1 MSKTDVLCVGSATLD
16 HFLTIDRSISS
27 IKLGDKVLVSSL
39 EMHSGGGATNAGAA
53 LAKLGVR
60 VKILTKLGN
69 DHAAT
74 IVKKEL
80 HRYGLTNLARTSSKK
95 STDVSTIISSTKE
108 KDRVIYVHKG
118 ASLDLTEHDFTKSD
132 LNVRWIYL
140 ATLLGKSFQ
149 TAKKI
154 AAYAQ
159 QKEINLLFNPSLYL
173 AKQGIAI
180 LNPVLRATTILV
192 LNKEEAQALLKST
205 APTPLLLQKLH
216 HLGPKT
222 VIITDG
228 SRKLYAYAAGTIYSL
243 LPPNVKIVHTAGAG
257 DAFTAG
263 FLAGII
269 KKYSLEDA
277 LRLGQVNSTAVIQD
291 IGAKSKLV
299 SEREAQKMIKKY
311 NIKVYKNR

>member
-1 MSKTDVLCVGSATLD
+1 MSKADVLCIGSATLD
-16 HFLTIDRSISS
+16 HFLTVERPLST
-27 IKLGDKVLVSSL
+27 IKLGDKVLVSAM
-39 EMHSGGGATNAGAA
+39 EMHSGGGATNAAAA
-53 LAKLGVR
+53 LVTLGVR
-60 VKILTKLGN
+60 VKILTKLGD

-80 HRYGLTNLARTSSKK
+80 HQYGLTNLARIYSKK

-118 ASLDLTEHDFTKSD
+118 ASLDLMEDDFTKSD

-140 ATLLGKSFQ
+140 ATLLGKSFR

-154 AAYAQ
+154 AAYARH
-159 QKEINLLFNPSLYL
+159 KKINILFNPSLYL
-173 AKQGIAI
+173 AKQGVKV
-180 LNPVLRATTILV
+180 LNPILRATTVLV

-205 APTPLLLQKLH
+205 APTPTLLQKLH
-216 HLGPKT
+216 RLGPET
-222 VIITDG
+222 IIITDG
-228 SRKLYAYAAGTIYSL
+228 PRRLYASAVGITYSL
-243 LPPNVKIVHTAGAG
+243 LPPDVKVVHTAGAG

-263 FLAGII
+263 FLAGMM

-291 IGAKSKLV
+291 IGAKSKLL
-299 SEREAQKMIKKY
+299 SEREAWKMMKKY
-311 NIKVYKNR
+311 KITVHHE